1 MAAGVVAD
9 ATACEDPD
17 PEVRPVR
24 RSVEA
29 RQDFP
34 WAVAHQSGEARRSRG
49 PAAVHLDRDPQPWRD
64 HRSAERHRT
73 FPDSCPDS
81 CRRVQSEHWAPRSP
95 ERPEQTARV
104 HSPLPATTPIRLSS
118 RTIRSRSALMT
129 MAPIQL
135 TPTTIRSRLAQPTTT
150 PNRSTIPNRATRRR
164 TPLRYPARAEWLRHR
179 KRWRGRPASV
189 WCSRWG

>member
-9 ATACEDPD
+9 ATAGEDPD

-24 RSVEA
+24 RSAEA

-34 WAVAHQSGEARRSRG
+34 WAVAHQSVEARRSRG

-118 RTIRSRSALMT
+118 RTIRSR
-129 MAPIQL
+129 L
-135 TPTTIRSRLAQPTTT
+135 TQPTTT
-150 PNRSTIPNRATRRR
+150 PNRSTTPNRATRRR